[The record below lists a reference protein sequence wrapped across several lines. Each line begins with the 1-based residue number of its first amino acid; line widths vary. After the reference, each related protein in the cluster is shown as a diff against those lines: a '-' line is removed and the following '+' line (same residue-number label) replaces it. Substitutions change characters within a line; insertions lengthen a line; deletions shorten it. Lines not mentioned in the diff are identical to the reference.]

1 MAKFETNRLIARSLS
16 LEEYA
21 AFENDVEPQWSDCTN
36 PYKHLIT
43 GPNPIPHR
51 IRRIKVNPDFAEIG
65 LFLGI
70 TKDKKEIVGST
81 GFHDFPDERG
91 MIEIG
96 FSIMDQ
102 VQRQGYG
109 VELLLGAWKWILDF
123 PGVEIL
129 RYTVSPSN
137 DASMHIITILGFALV
152 GEQMDEE
159 DGLELI
165 YEMSTEEFKEKFVF

>member
-1 MAKFETNRLIARSLS
+1 MSSFETERLIARSLT

-21 AFENDVEPQWSDCTN
+21 AFEQELEPEWSDCKN
-36 PYKHLIT
+36 PFKHLIT

-51 IRRIKVNPDFAEIG
+51 IRRIKVNPAFAEIG

-70 TKDKKEIVGST
+70 TKDRREIVGST
-81 GFHDFPDERG
+81 GFHDFPDENG

-96 FSIMDQ
+96 YSIMEE

-109 VELLLGAWKWILDF
+109 MELLMGAWKWILDF
-123 PGVEIL
+123 PGVKIL
-129 RYTVSPSN
+129 RYTVSPTN
-137 DASMHIITILGFALV
+137 VVSMHIIKKLGFALV

-165 YEMSTEEFKEKFVF
+165 YEMSVEEFKEKFLR